1 MRFLVIVVLFCLTV
15 AGAAFLAKAVLL
27 ASVEAELE
35 SMAAEALERAGYTDV
50 KVVFDHLDGNLSGY
64 VDRPGEVAKVISLL
78 AASVPAAHWPD
89 PGSSD
94 LAVRPTRS
102 PTILV
107 ARGPN
112 SERVKIEGLLSDRD
126 EAARTWLG
134 GRVHAIPGIAAVDN
148 GLSLDPSVLPF
159 GKMAEFASLV
169 TSLFSIPGEAEIALD
184 GGSLKVVGKVPNEGL
199 KSGLIDLA
207 GQLEVGRIVDEIA
220 VKAPDPLQ
228 RPSELRLTRN
238 RFGISL
244 SGVLPA
250 DADRTPLMEGL
261 RQAVAGGSIVD
272 RIEADPTCTAAPW
285 QGRLPQL
292 LPILLKSLSGEMT
305 AEFSASRIR
314 VNGTAVDAEA
324 SEAVVASLEPFR
336 GDAPPYDLLLEIEEV
351 SPATGGAAI
360 ELSAVY
366 ESGLVTLSGRL
377 SDPAIGKAI
386 KEALEKRLPE
396 VRVKNEIVGGAAEAD
411 WCARF
416 PEFFA
421 EVMPRVS
428 SAEFRLREGVLE
440 LNGRTVALP
449 DRQIIQNLAVNTVP
463 DTIRVHNLLR
473 HADQPFPKPVLQA
486 VDLTRLAETLKSLA
500 IYFDK
505 SSDLLKVEENAKIA
519 SIYDAIKAFGS
530 GVEFV
535 VTGFSDH
542 VGSSTS
548 NEDLSLRRAER
559 VRAELVR
566 LGLPEA
572 SFNLDSF
579 EEDVSGLPRSEQWRA
594 RRVEVSLKTATPT
607 PPIP

>member
-15 AGAAFLAKAVLL
+15 AGAAFLAKVVLRG
-27 ASVEAELE
+27 SVEAELE
-35 SMAAEALERAGYTDV
+35 SMACEALGRAGYTDV
-50 KVVFDHLDGNLSGY
+50 KVAFDHLDGHLSGY
-64 VDRPGEVAKVISLL
+64 VDEQEEVAKVISLL

-89 PGSSD
+89 PGSSG
-94 LAVRPTRS
+94 LAVRPTR
-102 PTILV
+102 PPRILV
-107 ARGPN
+107 ARGP
-112 SERVKIEGLLSDRD
+112 SRDRVKIEGILSDRD
-126 EAARTWLG
+126 EAARTLLG
-134 GRVHAIPGIAAVDN
+134 GRIHAIPGIAAVDN
-148 GLSLDPSVLPF
+148 ALGLDPSVLPF

-169 TSLFSIPGEAEIALD
+169 TSLFSLPGEAEVALE
-184 GGSLKVVGKVPNEGL
+184 GGSLRVVGNVPNDGL

-207 GQLEVGRIVDEIA
+207 RQLEAGRIVDEIA
-220 VKAPDPLQ
+220 VKAPDILR

-244 SGVLPA
+244 SGVFPA

-261 RQAVAGGSIVD
+261 RHGGVEGSIVD
-272 RIEADPTCTAAPW
+272 RIESDPTCAAASW
-285 QGRLPQL
+285 QGHLPQL

-314 VNGTAVDAEA
+314 VSGTAVDGKAR
-324 SEAVVASLEPFR
+324 EAVLVQLEPFR
-336 GDAPPYDLLLEIEEV
+336 GAIPPYDLLLEIEE
-351 SPATGGAAI
+351 AGAITGGGAP

-366 ESGLVTLSGRL
+366 EGGLVTLSGRL

-386 KEALEKRLPE
+386 EAALEKRLPE
-396 VRVKNEIVGGAAEAD
+396 VRVKNEIVGGGGGGD

-421 EVMPRVS
+421 EVLPRVL
-428 SAEFRLREGVLE
+428 SAKFRLREGVLE
-440 LNGRTVALP
+440 LEGRTVALP

-463 DTIRVHNLLR
+463 GTIRVHNLLR
-473 HADQPFPKPVLQA
+473 HADQPFPKPALQP
-486 VDLTRLAETLKSLA
+486 VDLVRLAETLKPLA

-505 SSDLLKVEENAKIA
+505 SSDLLKVDESGKVA
-519 SIYDAIKAFGS
+519 SLYDAIKAFGS

-535 VTGFSDH
+535 VTGYSDH
-542 VGSSTS
+542 VGSSS
-548 NEDLSLRRAER
+548 GNEELSLRRAER

-572 SFNLDSF
+572 LFHLASF

-594 RRVEVSLKTATPT
+594 RRVEVSPKPAQEG
-607 PPIP
+607 PPNP